1 MEEEDVPS
9 TLGSGNEEEVWVE
22 EEKEEEEVGG
32 RGFCFLCL
40 DEHLV
45 ARSLDPPS
53 VTNTF

>member
-9 TLGSGNEEEVWVE
+9 TLGSGNEEEVRVE
-22 EEKEEEEVGG
+22 EEEEEVRG